1 MAAPSQP
8 HQATYDAIVIG
19 AGIQG
24 SFAAYHLAQR
34 HRDTLL
40 LEQFIL
46 PHSRGSSHGQSRITR
61 SAYPRAPYARMMPD
75 SFRLWQR
82 LEAEAGTSLYRRTG
96 LVVLGPA
103 GNPELEGC
111 RRSLRAGEVLDA
123 TALAQ
128 RFPGL
133 RLHAGE
139 VAVWD
144 GTGGVLFADR
154 ALQAVQDVFRR
165 HGGTLRDGEKVLRID
180 PGAMLTVT
188 TTARAYRAPRLI
200 IAAGA
205 WTGAL
210 VAPLGLHL
218 PLQPLR
224 IDVCYW
230 REKEPRSPS
239 TGRAGPCFMALGLR
253 RAPHGIYGLPALE
266 YPGLVKVCY
275 HHGSPTDPEER
286 DGVPLGAPHPD
297 IALLSSFISNYLPG
311 LETRPAVVE
320 TCLYTVRSPPSS
332 GTQAF
337 GVPSLP
343 SPQGG
348 PCHAFPP
355 QPWVQERTLDPTPS
369 HHDSPRTPQMK
380 TSSWT
385 STPSSATSSSGLA
398 SQVGEGTQPSL
409 RPSTPELAGTM
420 GVAVPPPSHPLLPT
434 GHGFKLAPVVGKL
447 LCELSLGEEPSH
459 STAPFAITRFPG
471 VLRAAL

>member
-8 HQATYDAIVIG
+8 QPVAYNAIVIG

-34 HRDTLL
+34 HRDVLL

-61 SAYPRAPYARMMPD
+61 SAYTRALYARMMPD

-103 GNPELEGC
+103 GDTELEGC
-111 RRSLRAGEVLDA
+111 RRSLGAGEILDA
-123 TALAQ
+123 TVLAR

-144 GTGGVLFADR
+144 STGGVLFADR
-154 ALQAVQDVFRR
+154 ALRAVQVGAAKGTGWGPPAPSSQPPPVTIPTQDVFRR
-165 HGGTLRDGEKVLRID
+165 HGGTLRDGEKVLRIE
-180 PGAMLTVT
+180 PGAVLTIT
-188 TTARAYRAPRLI
+188 TTAGVYRAPRLI

-210 VAPLGLHL
+210 VAPLGLRL
-218 PLQPLR
+218 PLQ
-224 IDVCYW
+224 
-230 REKEPRSPS
+230 
-239 TGRAGPCFMALGLR
+239 
-253 RAPHGIYGLPALE
+253 
-266 YPGLVKVCY
+266 VCY
-275 HHGSPTDPEER
+275 HHGSPADPEER
-286 DGVPLGAPHPD
+286 DRVPPGTPRPAV
-297 IALLSSFISNYLPG
+297 ALLSSFISSYLPG
-311 LETRPAVVE
+311 LEPQPAVVE
-320 TCLYTVRSPPSS
+320 TCLYTNTPDED
-332 GTQAF
+332 F
-337 GVPSLP
+337 I
-343 SPQGG
+343 
-348 PCHAFPP
+348 
-355 QPWVQERTLDPTPS
+355 LDRHPKFS
-369 HHDSPRTPQMK
+369 NIII
-380 TSSWT
+380 
-385 STPSSATSSSGLA
+385 G
-398 SQVGEGTQPSL
+398 
-409 RPSTPELAGTM
+409 AGF
-420 GVAVPPPSHPLLPT
+420 S

>member
-8 HQATYDAIVIG
+8 QQATYDAIVIG

-61 SAYPRAPYARMMPD
+61 SAYAWVPYARMMPD
-75 SFRLWQR
+75 SFCLWQR

-103 GNPELEGC
+103 GDPELEGC
-111 RRSLRAGEVLDA
+111 RRSLGADHVLDA

-133 RLHAGE
+133 RLCAGE
-139 VAVWD
+139 VAMWD

-154 ALQAVQDVFRR
+154 APRAVQDVFRR
-165 HGGTLRDGEKVLRID
+165 HGGTLRDGEKVLRIE
-180 PGAMLTVT
+180 PGAVLTVT
-188 TTARAYRAPRLI
+188 TTAGLYRASRLI

-205 WTGAL
+205 WTGAI
-210 VAPLGLHL
+210 VAPLGLRL
-218 PLQPLR
+218 PLQPRR

-230 REKEPRSPS
+230 REKEPGSPGA
-239 TGRAGPCFMALGLR
+239 GRDRPCFMAVGLSQ
-253 RAPHGIYGLPALE
+253 APHGVYGLPALE

-275 HHGSPTDPEER
+275 HHGSPVDPEER
-286 DGVPLGAPHPD
+286 DRVPPGTPRPD
-297 IALLSSFISNYLPG
+297 VALLSSFISSYLPG
-311 LETRPAVVE
+311 LEPQPAVVE
-320 TCLYTVRSPPSS
+320 TCLYTNTPD
-332 GTQAF
+332 GDF
-337 GVPSLP
+337 I
-343 SPQGG
+343 
-348 PCHAFPP
+348 
-355 QPWVQERTLDPTPS
+355 LDRHPKFS
-369 HHDSPRTPQMK
+369 NIII
-380 TSSWT
+380 
-385 STPSSATSSSGLA
+385 G
-398 SQVGEGTQPSL
+398 
-409 RPSTPELAGTM
+409 AGF
-420 GVAVPPPSHPLLPT
+420 S

-471 VLRAAL
+471 ALRAAL

>member
-1 MAAPSQP
+1 MAAPRQP

-24 SFAAYHLAQR
+24 SFTAYHLAQR
-34 HRDTLL
+34 HRNTLL

-46 PHSRGSSHGQSRITR
+46 PHSRGSSHGQSRIIR
-61 SAYPRAPYARMMPD
+61 SAYAQAPYARMMPD

-82 LEAEAGTSLYRRTG
+82 LEAEAGTSLYRQTG
-96 LVVLGPA
+96 LVMLGPA
-103 GNPELEGC
+103 GDPKLEDY
-111 RRSLRAGEVLDA
+111 RRSLGAREFLDV

-144 GTGGVLFADR
+144 STGGVLFADR
-154 ALQAVQDVFRR
+154 ALRVVQDVFRR
-165 HGGTLRDGEKVLRID
+165 HGGTLRDGEKVLRIE
-180 PGAMLTVT
+180 PGAVITVT
-188 TTARAYRAPRLI
+188 TSAGVYRAPRLI
-200 IAAGA
+200 ITAGA

-210 VAPLGLHL
+210 VAPLGLQL

-230 REKEPRSPS
+230 REKEPGM
-239 TGRAGPCFMALGLR
+239 GRVSPCFIVLGLSQ
-253 RAPHGIYGLPALE
+253 APHSIYGLPALE

-286 DGVPLGAPHPD
+286 DWVPSGAPRPD
-297 IALLSSFISNYLPG
+297 IALLSSFISSYLPG
-311 LETRPAVVE
+311 LEPRPAVVE
-320 TCLYTVRSPPSS
+320 TCLYTNTPDED
-332 GTQAF
+332 F
-337 GVPSLP
+337 I
-343 SPQGG
+343 
-348 PCHAFPP
+348 
-355 QPWVQERTLDPTPS
+355 LDRHPKFS
-369 HHDSPRTPQMK
+369 NIII
-380 TSSWT
+380 
-385 STPSSATSSSGLA
+385 G
-398 SQVGEGTQPSL
+398 
-409 RPSTPELAGTM
+409 AGF
-420 GVAVPPPSHPLLPT
+420 S

-459 STAPFAITRFPG
+459 SMAPFAITRFPD

>member
-1 MAAPSQP
+1 MAATSQP

-61 SAYPRAPYARMMPD
+61 TAYAQAPYARMMPD

-82 LEAEAGTSLYRRTG
+82 LEAESGTSLYRRTG
-96 LVVLGPA
+96 LVVLGPV
-103 GNPELEGC
+103 GDPEVESCL
-111 RRSLRAGEVLDA
+111 RSLGTAEVLDA
-123 TALAQ
+123 TTLAQ

-139 VAVWD
+139 VAAWD
-144 GTGGVLFADR
+144 STGGVLFADR
-154 ALQAVQDVFRR
+154 ALRAVQDVFRR
-165 HGGTLRDGEKVLRID
+165 HGGTLRDGEKVLRIE

-188 TTARAYRAPRLI
+188 TTAGVYRAPRLI
-200 IAAGA
+200 VTAGP

-210 VAPLGLHL
+210 LAPLGLRL

-230 REKEPRSPS
+230 REKPGTTSV
-239 TGRAGPCFMALGLR
+239 GRASPCFLCLGLSQ
-253 RAPHGIYGLPALE
+253 APHGVFGLPALE
-266 YPGLVKVCY
+266 YPGLVKICY

-286 DGVPLGAPHPD
+286 DRAPAGAPHPS
-297 IALLSSFISNYLPG
+297 IAILSSFISGYLPG
-311 LETRPAVVE
+311 LEPQPAVVE
-320 TCLYTVRSPPSS
+320 TCLYTNTPDED
-332 GTQAF
+332 F
-337 GVPSLP
+337 I
-343 SPQGG
+343 
-348 PCHAFPP
+348 
-355 QPWVQERTLDPTPS
+355 LDRHPKFS
-369 HHDSPRTPQMK
+369 NIII
-380 TSSWT
+380 
-385 STPSSATSSSGLA
+385 G
-398 SQVGEGTQPSL
+398 
-409 RPSTPELAGTM
+409 AGF
-420 GVAVPPPSHPLLPT
+420 S

-459 STAPFAITRFPG
+459 SMAPFTITRFPG
-471 VLRAAL
+471 VLQAAL

>member
-40 LEQFIL
+40 LEQFLL

-61 SAYPRAPYARMMPD
+61 SAYSRAPYTCMMPD
-75 SFRLWQR
+75 SFLLWQR
-82 LEAEAGTSLYRRTG
+82 LEAEAGTTLYRRTG
-96 LVVLGPA
+96 LVVLGPV

-111 RRSLRAGEVLDA
+111 RRSLGADQVLDA
-123 TALAQ
+123 NVLAW

-133 RLHAGE
+133 RLQAGE
-139 VAVWD
+139 VAMWD
-144 GTGGVLFADR
+144 STGGVLFADR
-154 ALQAVQDVFRR
+154 ALRAVQVGAAKGMGWGCPSPQPPPITIPTQDVFCR
-165 HGGTLRDGEKVLRID
+165 HGGTLQDGEKVLRIE
-180 PGAMLTVT
+180 PGAVLTVT
-188 TTARAYRAPRLI
+188 TTAGVYQAPRLI

-210 VAPLGLHL
+210 VAPLGLRL

-230 REKEPRSPS
+230 REKEPGSPRPS
-239 TGRAGPCFMALGLR
+239 RASPCFMALGLS

-275 HHGSPTDPEER
+275 HHGSPADPEER
-286 DGVPLGAPHPD
+286 DQTSLGAPRPNV
-297 IALLSSFISNYLPG
+297 ALLSSFISDYLPG
-311 LETRPAVVE
+311 LEPWPAVVE
-320 TCLYTVRSPPSS
+320 TCLYTNTPD
-332 GTQAF
+332 ADF
-337 GVPSLP
+337 I
-343 SPQGG
+343 
-348 PCHAFPP
+348 
-355 QPWVQERTLDPTPS
+355 LDRHPKFS
-369 HHDSPRTPQMK
+369 NIVI
-380 TSSWT
+380 
-385 STPSSATSSSGLA
+385 G
-398 SQVGEGTQPSL
+398 
-409 RPSTPELAGTM
+409 AGF
-420 GVAVPPPSHPLLPT
+420 S

-459 STAPFAITRFPG
+459 STAPFAITRFPS
-471 VLRAAL
+471 VLQAAL

>member
-1 MAAPSQP
+1 MASPSQP
-8 HQATYDAIVIG
+8 QQATYDAIVIG

-61 SAYPRAPYARMMPD
+61 SAYSRVPYARMMPD

-82 LEAEAGTSLYRRTG
+82 LEAEAGTKLYRWTG

-103 GNPELEGC
+103 GDPQLEGY
-111 RRSLRAGEVLDA
+111 RRSLGDDHVLDA
-123 TALAQ
+123 TVLAQ

-133 RLHAGE
+133 RLQAGE

-154 ALQAVQDVFRR
+154 ALRAVQDVFRR
-165 HGGTLRDGEKVLRID
+165 HGGTLRDGEKVLRIE
-180 PGAMLTVT
+180 PGAVVTVT
-188 TTARAYRAPRLI
+188 TTAGVYRAPRLI
-200 IAAGA
+200 IAAGP

-210 VAPLGLHL
+210 VAPLGLRL

-230 REKEPRSPS
+230 REKEGSPGAGRSS
-239 TGRAGPCFMALGLR
+239 PCFMAMGLSQG
-253 RAPHGIYGLPALE
+253 PHDIYGLPALE

-275 HHGSPTDPEER
+275 HHGSPIDPEER
-286 DGVPLGAPHPD
+286 DRVPPGTPRPN
-297 IALLSSFISNYLPG
+297 IALLSNFISTYLPG
-311 LETRPAVVE
+311 LDPQPAVVE
-320 TCLYTVRSPPSS
+320 TCLYTNTPDED
-332 GTQAF
+332 F
-337 GVPSLP
+337 I
-343 SPQGG
+343 
-348 PCHAFPP
+348 
-355 QPWVQERTLDPTPS
+355 LDRHPKFS
-369 HHDSPRTPQMK
+369 NIII
-380 TSSWT
+380 
-385 STPSSATSSSGLA
+385 G
-398 SQVGEGTQPSL
+398 
-409 RPSTPELAGTM
+409 AGF
-420 GVAVPPPSHPLLPT
+420 S

-459 STAPFAITRFPG
+459 STAPFAISRFPG